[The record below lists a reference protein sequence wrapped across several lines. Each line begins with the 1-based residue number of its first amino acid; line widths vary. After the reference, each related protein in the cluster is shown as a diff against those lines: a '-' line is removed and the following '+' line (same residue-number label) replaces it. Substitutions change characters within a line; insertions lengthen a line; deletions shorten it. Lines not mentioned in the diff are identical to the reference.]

1 MAARIATE
9 TQNSVIA
16 LLHRNSVVPDVNEER
31 LDAGSVPM
39 TTADGRERMLQ
50 RHEIVVRIIE
60 ANSRRLHLENE
71 INGLDIE
78 RRIAERDLAADPGD
92 AALSAQLAAIETK
105 MTASRAESRKLETE
119 RDWLDQSLAEFDGA
133 PSAEQQ
139 PRGRA

>member
-1 MAARIATE
+1 MA
-9 TQNSVIA
+9 S
-16 LLHRNSVVPDVNEER
+16 
-31 LDAGSVPM
+31 
-39 TTADGRERMLQ
+39 ADGRERMLQ

-78 RRIAERDLAADPGD
+78 RRVAERDLAANAEDGVL
-92 AALSAQLAAIETK
+92 AALLSEIEAK
-105 MTASRAESRKLETE
+105 IAASRAESRKLETE
-119 RDWLDQSLAEFDGA
+119 RDWLDQSLAEFDGV